1 MIDAVMQRELD
12 EVVANWRGRRVL
24 VVGDVMLDEYIWGG
38 VRRISP
44 EAPVPVVELQERTW
58 VPGGA
63 GNAAANAASLGAV
76 VELVGVIGADE
87 PGQRLAAGLAA
98 AGVDVAGLVVD
109 ADRPTTTKTRIMAR
123 QQQLLRLDHEDR
135 RRVNSA
141 VVTEVLRAIDRRLP
155 EVDAVI
161 VADYDKG
168 LVFGPVLRGLLE
180 RAAALGTP
188 VVVDPKDSSVAGY
201 RGATLLKPNLEEAG
215 RLVGK
220 TLAEADVDAAGRQL
234 LAEGQVGA
242 VLITRGAGGMTLFER
257 GLAPLHLAAEA
268 REVRDVTGAGD
279 TVTATLAVALA
290 AGASLEQATRL
301 ASCAAGIVVGKTGT
315 AVVTHPELAATI
327 HGRSK
332 AAGGNGTMVRGA
344 AARNGVKLRNAVQ
357 M

>member
-135 RRVNSA
+135 
-141 VVTEVLRAIDRRLP
+141 
-155 EVDAVI
+155 
-161 VADYDKG
+161 
-168 LVFGPVLRGLLE
+168 
-180 RAAALGTP
+180 
-188 VVVDPKDSSVAGY
+188 
-201 RGATLLKPNLEEAG
+201 
-215 RLVGK
+215 
-220 TLAEADVDAAGRQL
+220 
-234 LAEGQVGA
+234 
-242 VLITRGAGGMTLFER
+242 
-257 GLAPLHLAAEA
+257 
-268 REVRDVTGAGD
+268 
-279 TVTATLAVALA
+279 
-290 AGASLEQATRL
+290 
-301 ASCAAGIVVGKTGT
+301 
-315 AVVTHPELAATI
+315 
-327 HGRSK
+327 HG
-332 AAGGNGTMVRGA
+332 
-344 AARNGVKLRNAVQ
+344 
-357 M
+357 

>member
-201 RGATLLKPNLEEAG
+201 RAPRCSSRTSRKRAG
-215 RLVGK
+215 SWARRWQRR
-220 TLAEADVDAAGRQL
+220 TWTRRAGSSW
-234 LAEGQVGA
+234 
-242 VLITRGAGGMTLFER
+242 
-257 GLAPLHLAAEA
+257 P
-268 REVRDVTGAGD
+268 
-279 TVTATLAVALA
+279 
-290 AGASLEQATRL
+290 
-301 ASCAAGIVVGKTGT
+301 K
-315 AVVTHPELAATI
+315 
-327 HGRSK
+327 GRSGRCSSP
-332 AAGGNGTMVRGA
+332 AGPGA
-344 AARNGVKLRNAVQ
+344 
-357 M
+357 

>member
-1 MIDAVMQRELD
+1 MAR
-12 EVVANWRGRRVL
+12 
-24 VVGDVMLDEYIWGG
+24 
-38 VRRISP
+38 
-44 EAPVPVVELQERTW
+44 
-58 VPGGA
+58 
-63 GNAAANAASLGAV
+63 
-76 VELVGVIGADE
+76 DE

-155 EVDAVI
+155 QVDAVM

-180 RAAALGTP
+180 HAAVLGTP

-220 TLAEADVDAAGRQL
+220 TLADADVDAAGRQL
-234 LAEGQVGA
+234 LDKGQVAA

-315 AVVTHPELAATI
+315 AVVTHTELAGG
-327 HGRSK
+327 HSRQEKSGGRK
-332 AAGGNGTMVRGA
+332 RNDGPRRCCTEWGQAAEHRPGEEPVHVGRLSESALGRVARPEGLRA
-344 AARNGVKLRNAVQ
+344 AAACGGPCVCEVAQGNSVCRHRWIAETESVAPRSTQ
-357 M
+357 R